1 MTAREFRPATLPSFA
16 FAFARHHPHQEPSM
30 QFIPYLNFNGN
41 CAEAFAFYARLFG
54 GTIVHQSTF
63 GETPGFEQMPEAGKN
78 LIMHAHLHIKD
89 HALIPSHAPHT
100 PPGSAHPPAPSL

>member
-78 LIMHAHLHIKD
+78 LIMHAHLQIKIGR
-89 HALIPSHAPHT
+89 ASCRERV
-100 PPGSAHPPAPSL
+100 